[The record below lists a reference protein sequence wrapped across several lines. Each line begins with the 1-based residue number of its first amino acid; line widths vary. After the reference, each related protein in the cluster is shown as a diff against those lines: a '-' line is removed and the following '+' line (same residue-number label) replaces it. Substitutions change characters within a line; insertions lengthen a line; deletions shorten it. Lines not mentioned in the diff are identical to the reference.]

1 MDTHVSVMESST
13 NGINWNINIITN
25 MLLEI
30 IQGQGG
36 VSNLSYKY
44 ILKYATIN
52 GTGWGYIRL

>member
-36 VSNLSYKY
+36 GLQPLLQVYPKVCHN
-44 ILKYATIN
+44 
-52 GTGWGYIRL
+52 